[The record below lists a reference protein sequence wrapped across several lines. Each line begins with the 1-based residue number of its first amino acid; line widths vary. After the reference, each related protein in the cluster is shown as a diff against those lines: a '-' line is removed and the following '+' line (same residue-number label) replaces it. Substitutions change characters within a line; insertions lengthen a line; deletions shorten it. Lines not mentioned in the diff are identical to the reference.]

1 MILLILGVGLWAGAH
16 VFKRLAPAQRAK
28 LGDKGK
34 GLVAV
39 LTILAIVLMV
49 IGYRGADFVP
59 IWEPP
64 TFLRHVNNLL
74 MVLAF
79 YVYGVGAT
87 KGLLSARIHHP
98 QLAGFKIWAIAHLLV
113 NGDLASVI
121 LFGGLLIW
129 AFVQTALIDRAVPWV
144 RPETVSIKGDF
155 TALVI
160 GLVLMSIVAAI
171 HIWLGVNPFG
181 G

>member
-1 MILLILGVGLWAGAH
+1 MTLLILGLALWVGAH
-16 VFKRLAPAQRAK
+16 VFKRLAPGPRAK
-28 LGDKGK
+28 LGDAGK

-39 LTILAIVLMV
+39 LLIGSVVLMV
-49 IGYRGADFVP
+49 IGYRQAAYVP

-74 MVLAF
+74 MVAAF

-87 KGLLSARIHHP
+87 KGLLSARLRHP
-98 QLAGFKIWAIAHLLV
+98 QLTGFSIWAVAHLLV
-113 NGDLASVI
+113 NGDLAAMV
-121 LFGGLLIW
+121 LFGVLLAW
-129 AFVQTALIDRAVPWV
+129 AIGEMILINRAEPWA
-144 RPETVSIKGDF
+144 PPAAVSIKGDF
-155 TALVI
+155 TALIV
-160 GLVLMSIVAAI
+160 GLVLMSIAAGV